1 MLNINDYEG
10 LQDILDNINSK
21 EIRELVI
28 KTLENYSTEE
38 KIKDAIEV
46 SKNLI
51 FILNFDKIG
60 ETNMNV
66 FMDCSI
72 AAALM
77 HNITYKYKQDK
88 YFSGSQDS

>member
-38 KIKDAIEV
+38 KIKRIKRKI
-46 SKNLI
+46 KNL
-51 FILNFDKIG
+51 LRKRKKRKR
-60 ETNMNV
+60 NM
-66 FMDCSI
+66 
-72 AAALM
+72 
-77 HNITYKYKQDK
+77 
-88 YFSGSQDS
+88 